1 MNPVYPSLEGE
12 GTLSV
17 HKAKIKGFK
26 LFTAVSKVAEKD
38 SLNNPDVSN
47 VEIKTSIKNNIITL
61 KPVKMRIAG
70 FRPKIQGQTSFDGK
84 LNLKFRLGLPPLG
97 IIGIPFNIT
106 GTQDK
111 PIVKMGR
118 GKNNEPITETSDED
132 AEE

>member
-1 MNPVYPSLEGE
+1 
-12 GTLSV
+12 
-17 HKAKIKGFK
+17 IKGFK
-26 LFTAVSKVAEKD
+26 LFTAVSKAAEKD
-38 SLNNPDVSN
+38 SLNNPDLSN
-47 VEIKTSIKNNIITL
+47 IDIKTTIKNNVITL

-106 GTQDK
+106 GTQEK
-111 PIVKMGR
+111 PIVKLGR
-118 GKNNEPITETSDED
+118 GKNNEPLTETSEEE